1 MTVEERLTRL
11 EERVEKLSRQLRN
24 FLEAECAADAE
35 FQAFVEE
42 ISSLLSSTPHSTRK
56 EEPT

>member
-24 FLEAECAADAE
+24 FLETECTVDAE
-35 FQAFVEE
+35 LQSIIEE
-42 ISSLLSSTPHSTRK
+42 ITLQLQRGGH
-56 EEPT
+56 